1 LQEADMALSGMTITS
16 ERERVIEFSKP
27 FMSLGI
33 SIMVYKPGTKP
44 LGVFSFM
51 SPLSNEIWLCV
62 FFAYIGVRNSHLKFK
77 GLHCIGASCY
87 FYPAKWLK
95 FMVCHSI

>member
-1 LQEADMALSGMTITS
+1 VIAPLTISS

-33 SIMVYKPGTKP
+33 SIMVYKPTK
-44 LGVFSFM
+44 LGPNVFSFM

-62 FFAYIGVRNSHLKFK
+62 FFAFIGVSIL
-77 GLHCIGASCY
+77 IIIIISCY
-87 FYPAKWLK
+87 SSSIRKNSFYNVKSL
-95 FMVCHSI
+95 SER